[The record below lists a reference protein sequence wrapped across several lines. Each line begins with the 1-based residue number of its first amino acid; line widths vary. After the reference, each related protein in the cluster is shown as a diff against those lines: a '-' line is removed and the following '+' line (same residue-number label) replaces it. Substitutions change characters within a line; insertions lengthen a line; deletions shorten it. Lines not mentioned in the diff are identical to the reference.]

1 MAIAKIFGLEF
12 TAQVVASGAWHEEVV
27 LRSRAISI
35 VGIRPPRDRTGELRD
50 YGLGNYA

>member
-27 LRSRAISI
+27 SEAVRFPLLESGRRVTEEANC
-35 VGIRPPRDRTGELRD
+35 GTMG
-50 YGLGNYA
+50 